1 MQNEA
6 RRIEEKD
13 IDPIEFINLG
23 DITKEQK
30 EEQSDESCEIVNINL
45 NFCENCGQEKAS
57 NNACEY
63 CLPLKQAAGEKLET

>member
-13 IDPIEFINLG
+13 IDPIVFINLG

-30 EEQSDESCEIVNINL
+30 EEQLDKPCEIVNINL
-45 NFCENCGQEKAS
+45 NFCKNCGQEKAS
-57 NNACEY
+57 NSVCEY
-63 CLPLKQAAGEKLET
+63 CLPLEQATGGKLET

>member
-13 IDPIEFINLG
+13 IDPIELINLG

-30 EEQSDESCEIVNINL
+30 EEQLDESCEIVDINL

-57 NNACEY
+57 NSACEY

>member
-30 EEQSDESCEIVNINL
+30 EE
-45 NFCENCGQEKAS
+45 
-57 NNACEY
+57 
-63 CLPLKQAAGEKLET
+63 